1 MASPE
6 EEGSGHGRAAHS
18 DEVGVL
24 GLGVRH
30 RATGGA
36 APEGSECD
44 GGADGGAN
52 KFLQSDEEIT
62 IRPANMGSGRDGI
75 MGVDDFGGNARK
87 SQEGKRWIGTWGFF
101 S

>member
-1 MASPE
+1 MPTCVEASARQGIVSDHARKKTNE
-6 EEGSGHGRAAHS
+6 ENW
-18 DEVGVL
+18 VL
-24 GLGVRH
+24 QTH
-30 RATGGA
+30 
-36 APEGSECD
+36 
-44 GGADGGAN
+44 GGAN
-52 KFLQSDEEIT
+52 KSLQSDEEIT

>member
-1 MASPE
+1 MKIAGHDKILTGEFHRAAGRHTLIKMLPE

-44 GGADGGAN
+44 GGAD
-52 KFLQSDEEIT
+52 L
-62 IRPANMGSGRDGI
+62 RR
-75 MGVDDFGGNARK
+75 
-87 SQEGKRWIGTWGFF
+87 GKRAAEDC
-101 S
+101 